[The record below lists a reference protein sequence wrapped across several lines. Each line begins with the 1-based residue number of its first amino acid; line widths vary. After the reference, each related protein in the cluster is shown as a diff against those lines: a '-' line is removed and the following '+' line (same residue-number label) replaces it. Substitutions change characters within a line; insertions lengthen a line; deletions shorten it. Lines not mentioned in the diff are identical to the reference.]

1 MSNPAATQ
9 EAHPRRK
16 IWRWAAALLVVVAI
30 AAAAAGPLM
39 SRVEQPDY
47 TVVETQGAVEIRDY
61 ARMIAAETSVEG
73 EREAAIGEG
82 FRRIAGYIFGDNAPR
97 EQIAM
102 TAPVQQQKGSKIAMT
117 APVQQQ
123 STNGTWSVRFIMPKQ
138 WTMETL
144 PAPAD
149 GRVKLVPAP
158 ARRFAVIRFSGSA
171 TQAALDAKTAELQA
185 FVRARNLK
193 TAGEPLYA
201 FYNPPWTLP
210 FFKRN
215 EVMLELEADGR

>member
-1 MSNPAATQ
+1 MSKLATPE
-9 EAHPRRK
+9 EAQRPRRK
-16 IWRWAAALLVVVAI
+16 IWRWVAAALIFAAI

-47 TVVETQGAVEIRDY
+47 TIIETQGSIEIRDY
-61 ARMIAAETSVEG
+61 APMIAAETSVEG
-73 EREAAIGEG
+73 ERTAAIGEG

-123 STNGTWSVRFIMPKQ
+123 GANGTWSVRFIMPKQ

-144 PAPAD
+144 PAPTD
-149 GRVKLVPAP
+149 TRVKLVPMP

-171 TQAALDAKTAELQA
+171 DQAELDAKTSELLA
-185 FVRARNLK
+185 FVRGRNLEPQ
-193 TAGEPLYA
+193 GEPLYA

-215 EVMLELEADGR
+215 EVMLEITPQ

>member
-1 MSNPAATQ
+1 MANNVSETPQ
-9 EAHPRRK
+9 HPRRK
-16 IWRWAAALLVVVAI
+16 IWRWAAVVLMLVAI

-47 TVVETQGAVEIRDY
+47 TIVETQGAIEIRDY
-61 ARMIAAETSVEG
+61 APMIAAETSVEG
-73 EREAAIGEG
+73 ERTAAIGEG

-97 EQIAM
+97 EKIAM

-123 STNGTWSVRFIMPKQ
+123 GADGAWSVRFIMPKQ

-144 PAPAD
+144 PAPTDA
-149 GRVKLVPAP
+149 RVKLVPLP

-171 TQAALDAKTAELQA
+171 GQAALDAKTKELQD
-185 FVRARNLK
+185 FISARGM
-193 TAGEPLYA
+193 TPQGEPLYA

-215 EVMLELEADGR
+215 EVMLEVAR

>member
-1 MSNPAATQ
+1 MSNLATPE
-9 EAHPRRK
+9 EAQRPRRK
-16 IWRWAAALLVVVAI
+16 IWRWVAAALIVAAI

-39 SRVEQPDY
+39 SRVEQPNY
-47 TVVETQGAVEIRDY
+47 TIVETQGAIEIRDY
-61 ARMIAAETSVEG
+61 APMIAAETSVEG
-73 EREAAIGEG
+73 ERTAAIGEG

-117 APVQQQ
+117 VPVQQQ
-123 STNGTWSVRFIMPKQ
+123 GADGTWSVRFIMPKQ

-144 PAPAD
+144 PAPTD
-149 GRVKLVPAP
+149 TRVTLVPMP

-171 TQAALDAKTAELQA
+171 AQAELDAKTLELMA
-185 FVRARNLK
+185 FVRGRNLEPQ
-193 TAGEPLYA
+193 GEPLYA

-215 EVMLELEADGR
+215 EVMLEVPRP

>member
-1 MSNPAATQ
+1 
-9 EAHPRRK
+9 
-16 IWRWAAALLVVVAI
+16 
-30 AAAAAGPLM
+30 M

-47 TVVETQGAVEIRDY
+47 TIVETIGAIEIRDY
-61 ARMIAAETSVEG
+61 APMIAAETAVQG
-73 EREAAIGEG
+73 ERTAAIGEG

-123 STNGTWSVRFIMPKQ
+123 GADGTWTVRFIMPKK

-144 PAPAD
+144 PAPTD
-149 GRVKLVPAP
+149 QRVRLVPMP
-158 ARRFAVIRFSGSA
+158 ERRFAVIRFSGSA
-171 TQAALDAKTAELQA
+171 GQETLDARTAELIDY
-185 FVRARNLK
+185 VRARGL
-193 TAGEPLYA
+193 TSQGEPMYA

-215 EVMLELEADGR
+215 EVMLEVTAN